1 MYFVWANWA
10 AGPIS
15 LFIAPM
21 ESPTLVGEPVIQ
33 LRSPPTADWECHG
46 GCVNE
51 GPYFIFNRNISYMVF
66 SASSTMDPNYCLS
79 YMSIESSKDP
89 MDLNNW
95 NSIPGPIFYRD
106 DEASVFTT
114 GHASFTTSPGKSSHS
129 HIKNNISSFNPKI
142 PQIML
147 RRVK

>member
-1 MYFVWANWA
+1 
-10 AGPIS
+10 
-15 LFIAPM
+15 
-21 ESPTLVGEPVIQ
+21 
-33 LRSPPTADWECHG
+33 
-46 GCVNE
+46 
-51 GPYFIFNRNISYMVF
+51 MVF